1 MCDDEVIFNFDN
13 SDIPVVQSPTSAP
26 PPSPEGVRRHEMAPA
41 PLNSMIMPPFP
52 NHAPNPSRHHL
63 QLDQLAERLNSLC
76 EEFSEMETMDCC
88 EQIVRSG
95 AEVSS
100 LKMSSLKRRTSE
112 KLLPYPI
119 ISRGE
124 GDKAGCRGKS
134 GRSPPFLIHS
144 APR

>member
-1 MCDDEVIFNFDN
+1 MCDDEVIFNFE

-26 PPSPEGVRRHEMAPA
+26 PPSPDVARRHEMAPA
-41 PLNSMIMPPFP
+41 PPNSMIMPSFP
-52 NHAPNPSRHHL
+52 VPNPSRHHL
-63 QLDQLAERLNSLC
+63 PLDQLAERLNSLC